1 VTESPVCQRVAY
13 PEFFNRLI
21 RMKTAKASNA
31 TASPGLGLGVG
42 AVALNSCPSTDMSL
56 FCQFSRFFQVVTMV
70 VTLAI
75 IVWVVY
81 SLVIPYLTKKGRG
94 GRR

>member
-1 VTESPVCQRVAY
+1 
-13 PEFFNRLI
+13 
-21 RMKTAKASNA
+21 MKTAKASNA
-31 TASPGLGLGVG
+31 PAAPGVGLGVG

-56 FCQFSRFFQVVTMV
+56 FCQFSRFFQVVMAIF
-70 VTLAI
+70 TLAI

-81 SLVIPYLTKKGRG
+81 NFVVPYLTKKGRG